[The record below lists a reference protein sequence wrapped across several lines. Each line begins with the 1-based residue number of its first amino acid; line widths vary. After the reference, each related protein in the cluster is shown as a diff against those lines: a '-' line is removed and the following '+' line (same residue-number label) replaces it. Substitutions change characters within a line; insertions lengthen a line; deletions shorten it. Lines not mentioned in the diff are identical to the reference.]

1 MWGRM
6 GMVPQMGQTS
16 CSLPQCTSLVP
27 PEIGVPVNCCS
38 VSLSQQLGTPSFEA
52 QTPRH
57 VPSPWPA
64 GVAGPV

>member
-1 MWGRM
+1 M
-6 GMVPQMGQTS
+6 GENGHGTPDGPDFLLSAPMYLLSTPWI
-16 CSLPQCTSLVP
+16 
-27 PEIGVPVNCCS
+27 EVPVNCCS
-38 VSLSQQLGTPSFEA
+38 VSLSQQLGTPSFEV